1 MPKHSVCAYYRIME
15 PLVAPIELIGI
26 YDADSTLW
34 GEFSYWV
41 GARLGIKHC
50 GLCDITHGAFREKS
64 QWRTCAEQLP
74 VPFST
79 FHRNDAPIDVRGLL
93 DGRYPCIAARS
104 QSGVS
109 EFVSAAELES
119 CASSPDAL
127 FELLL
132 RRLAGYG
139 V

>member
-1 MPKHSVCAYYRIME
+1 MEMP
-15 PLVAPIELIGI
+15 VAPIELIGI
-26 YDADSTLW
+26 YDADSTVW

-41 GARLGIKHC
+41 GARLGVKHC

-64 QWRTCAEQLP
+64 HWRNCVEQIP

-79 FHRNDAPIDVRGLL
+79 FHRNDAPSDVRGSL
-93 DGRYPCIAARS
+93 DGRYPCIAVRS
-104 QSGVS
+104 SAGVS
-109 EFVSAAELES
+109 EFVTAAELKA

-127 FELLL
+127 LELLL
-132 RRLAGYG
+132 SRLTERG